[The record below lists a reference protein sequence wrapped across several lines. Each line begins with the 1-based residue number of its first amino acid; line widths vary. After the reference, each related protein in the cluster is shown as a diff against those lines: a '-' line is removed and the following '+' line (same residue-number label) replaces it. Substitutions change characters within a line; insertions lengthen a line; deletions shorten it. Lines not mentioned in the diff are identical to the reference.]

1 MAKRNMSKCQC
12 GRVKSQYLP
21 YCKKCTKE
29 RDERRYAEARAIVAI
44 GVCPDCG
51 AKIKQNLSI
60 TGWYQ
65 CEQYGAVTHRKN
77 PNKPSCGWQT
87 FTC

>member
-1 MAKRNMSKCQC
+1 MAKRNVSKCQS
-12 GRVKSQYLP
+12 GLNLS
-21 YCKKCTKE
+21 TKE
-29 RDERRYAEARAIVAI
+29 RDERRYVKARAIVAK
-44 GVCPDCG
+44 GVCPSCG

-65 CEQYGAVTHRKN
+65 CEQYGAVTHRKD
-77 PNKPSCGWQT
+77 PSKPSCGWQT